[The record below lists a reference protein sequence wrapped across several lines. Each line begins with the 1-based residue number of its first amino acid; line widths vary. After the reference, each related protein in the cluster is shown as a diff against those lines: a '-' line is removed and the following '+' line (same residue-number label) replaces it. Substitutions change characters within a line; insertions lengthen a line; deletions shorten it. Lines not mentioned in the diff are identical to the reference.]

1 MGKETIVALSYSHI
15 IPFLHLCVFTYL
27 HFYVFVFHLF
37 TPLLSKIHLFYF
49 LYSHPTP
56 SAYPFPSH
64 PMDFIPAFFVIFQ
77 NRSFGREGN

>member
-56 SAYPFPSH
+56 LRVSVSVAPDGLHTSLLRDISKP
-64 PMDFIPAFFVIFQ
+64 
-77 NRSFGREGN
+77 